1 MWREILSTR
10 GSLLVCTRLAGDN
23 AASASDDSGKS
34 AYTHT
39 HTCIHTRSCSFLSIN
54 STDQE
59 NPPNACDVG
68 ETQAGAQD
76 RGTKTTAVQ
85 SNRRG
90 TSCGRGGSRLIRTRL
105 SGGDPASASRQ

>member
-39 HTCIHTRSCSFLSIN
+39 HTCIHIHVLARSCLSTQQTRRIILMLVTWERHKQVHRIVALRLQLF
-54 STDQE
+54 SLT
-59 NPPNACDVG
+59 G
-68 ETQAGAQD
+68 EELAVAGEGA
-76 RGTKTTAVQ
+76 G
-85 SNRRG
+85 
-90 TSCGRGGSRLIRTRL
+90 
-105 SGGDPASASRQ
+105 